1 MRRWGDGSGCS
12 SCWSLELS
20 EQPVTGTVTVTRM
33 ALALSLPIAVEVNA
47 L

>member
-20 EQPVTGTVTVTRM
+20 EQPVTGTVTVTGNGLGFE
-33 ALALSLPIAVEVNA
+33 LANCC
-47 L
+47 